1 MDFFHKVNSK
11 SNIGGDILSNKSII
25 DELQDDILTQIYERG
40 AILPMP
46 KYNPIYEFSINI
58 SSEQFYDPKRFF
70 GILNTNKNNEFY
82 IYSLVIGEGDT
93 NNNLFYIKD
102 NIVYSKK
109 MNGFVLTT
117 VKSIRVRA
125 TDSNGQISENAF
137 KIYPY
142 TGTAL
147 SQIITCL
154 SGTKKIIDFI
164 TVSSLLIQIDIQ
176 PKYGQLIEIGP
187 NVYEYY
193 TTNPATNDY
202 FTFHVNIEDFKIN
215 TGACLIEIFDDLRID
230 SLPKSIGN
238 YTFDRYSYNGFIWNV
253 GTFTGTN
260 FYLFNEDIVIGNL
273 TLYKI

>member
-1 MDFFHKVNSK
+1 MDFFCKMNSK
-11 SNIGGDILSNKSII
+11 SNIGDTLSNKSII
-25 DELQDDILTQIYERG
+25 DEFQDDILTQIYERG
-40 AILPMP
+40 AILP
-46 KYNPIYEFSINI
+46 KNNPIYEFSIYI
-58 SSEQFYDPKRFF
+58 SSDKFYDLKRFF
-70 GILNTNKNNEFY
+70 GILSTNKNNEYY

-109 MNGFVLTT
+109 INGFVMTS
-117 VKSIRVRA
+117 VNSIRVRA
-125 TDSNGQISENAF
+125 TDSNGQISENVF

-142 TGTAL
+142 TRTAL

-164 TVSSLLIQIDIQ
+164 TVSNLLIQIDIQ

-193 TTNPATNDY
+193 TTNPSTNDY
-202 FTFHVNIEDFKIN
+202 FTFHVHTEDFKIN
-215 TGACLIEIFDDLRID
+215 TGACLIEIFDDSRID

-238 YTFDRYSYNGFIWNV
+238 YTFDIYAYNGLIWNV
-253 GTFTGTN
+253 GTFIGTN